1 MKVTKSQLKRII
13 KEEMAKVQEWVVA
26 PGRDFRGEPVDPVPE
41 AMNLLEDIMGQ
52 ISAAYDS
59 LKHPG
64 DQEDFEKY
72 LDENVRLMIDQWQED
87 RQIERDD
94 MRAPGER

>member
-1 MKVTKSQLKRII
+1 MKITKQQLKKII
-13 KEEMAKVQEWVVA
+13 KEEMIKVQEWVVA
-26 PGRDFRGEPVDPVPE
+26 PGRDFRGEPVDPIPE

-64 DQEDFEKY
+64 EQEDFERY
-72 LDENVRLMIDQWQED
+72 LNENVRLMTEEWQKD
-87 RQIERDD
+87 REFARVL